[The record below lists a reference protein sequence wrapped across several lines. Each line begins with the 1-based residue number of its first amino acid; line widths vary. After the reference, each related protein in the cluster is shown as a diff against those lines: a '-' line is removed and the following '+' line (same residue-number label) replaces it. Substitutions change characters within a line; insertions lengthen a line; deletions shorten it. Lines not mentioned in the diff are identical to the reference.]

1 MGARYLRREKARR
14 CPVHTAVLDAC
25 SERLSDHG
33 WFEKEEVVNSL
44 NFEAVSDSIRWDY
57 IMDFLRTEEGGEFVP
72 LAARFFKRHK
82 HSERV
87 DHPERFIAT
96 GHGKKTAG
104 YANVE
109 LDNGQLAIRH
119 LDSKRRIVNGV
130 RNAAKRYAEELA
142 KRALLP
148 APADANPALPPP
160 K

>member
-109 LDNGQLAIRH
+109 LDNGRLAIRH
-119 LDSKRRIVNGV
+119 LGSKRSMANGV
-130 RNAAKRYAEELA
+130 AKAFRKYMDELS

-148 APADANPALPPP
+148 DPTGSDPALPSP